1 MSHIIVTASPRRFK
15 DRGRI
20 CAYLVCA
27 IASRCR
33 VLAVDLD
40 VEKRTLT
47 EALLALEPGNMR
59 TLFSILTG
67 NVKFREAIYELSV
80 LNPRLKLPRNITVS
94 LLPARR
100 GGGLYG
106 VVESPSRLFKLVEM
120 SEVVGR
126 LEAFL
131 NNLLLVRDYDY
142 IVVDP
147 AVDFYPF
154 TPRVVLKI
162 LKNVVVL
169 MEPNEGDLNK
179 IKDLKTAVSDIN
191 IAQVILYKYDSEKH
205 IPKPKAE
212 ESWEK
217 LISRI
222 LNIPEDVVVGIP
234 GRDVQDEMLVA
245 AGRLMEAFSR
255 VPVKPL
261 EEAEKLEAVEPK
273 IERVGGELLTDPL
286 KLARIVLN
294 SELLEVR
301 RVEASRCVDELRSVV
316 GDGVYYVVISPKS
329 REWTVRI
336 IYRDRRIVEA
346 SLELKG
352 KTITGD
358 EALKLVEKLS
368 GEAFADI
375 SIVKEI

>member
-1 MSHIIVTASPRRFK
+1 
-15 DRGRI
+15 
-20 CAYLVCA
+20 
-27 IASRCR
+27 
-33 VLAVDLD
+33 
-40 VEKRTLT
+40 
-47 EALLALEPGNMR
+47 MR

-100 GGGLYG
+100 GSGLYG
-106 VVESPSRLFKLVEM
+106 LVESPSRLFKLVEM

-131 NNLLLVRDYDY
+131 NSLLLVRDYDY
-142 IVVDP
+142 IIVDST
-147 AVDFYPF
+147 VDLYPF

-169 MEPNEGDLNK
+169 MEPNEEDLNK

-217 LISRI
+217 LVSRV
-222 LNIPEDVVVGIP
+222 LNIPENVVVGIP
-234 GRDVQDEMLVA
+234 GRNIQDEMLVA
-245 AGRLMEAFSR
+245 AGRLMETFSG
-255 VPVKPL
+255 VAVKPL
-261 EEAEKLEAVEPK
+261 EEAKKLRAVEPK

-316 GDGVYYVVISPKS
+316 GDGIYYVAVSPKS
-329 REWTVRI
+329 KEWTLRI

-358 EALKLVEKLS
+358 EVLKLVEKLG

-375 SIVKEI
+375 SIVREI

>member
-15 DRGRI
+15 DRDRV

-40 VEKRTLT
+40 IDKRALT
-47 EALLALEPGNMR
+47 EALLALETESMR

-100 GGGLYG
+100 GSGLYG
-106 VVESPSRLFKLVEM
+106 LVESPSRLFKLVEM

-131 NNLLLVRDYDY
+131 NSLLLVRDYDY
-142 IVVDP
+142 IIVDST
-147 AVDFYPF
+147 VDLYPF

-169 MEPNEGDLNK
+169 MEPNEEDLNK

-217 LISRI
+217 LVSRV
-222 LNIPEDVVVGIP
+222 LNIPENVVVGIP
-234 GRDVQDEMLVA
+234 GRNIQDEMLVA
-245 AGRLMEAFSR
+245 AGRLMETFSG
-255 VPVKPL
+255 VAVKPL
-261 EEAEKLEAVEPK
+261 EEAKKLRAVEPK

-316 GDGVYYVVISPKS
+316 GDGIYYVAVSPKS
-329 REWTVRI
+329 KEWTLRI

-358 EALKLVEKLS
+358 EVLKLVEKLG

-375 SIVKEI
+375 SIVREI